1 MVEGLADFVM
11 VVSVEVM
18 MLRDAVTS
26 TSQIC
31 PNLFFF
37 LMNIK
42 GIPDLV
48 TVDHQYY
55 VVVRLFGFVD
65 LSDREVSE
73 LSLKK
78 Y

>member
-1 MVEGLADFVM
+1 VVEGLADFVM

-26 TSQIC
+26 ASQIC

-48 TVDHQYY
+48 TVDHQY
-55 VVVRLFGFVD
+55 
-65 LSDREVSE
+65 
-73 LSLKK
+73 
-78 Y
+78 